1 MGSRW
6 WFGMLLLSAAWQ
18 AAVPTSVF
26 AQYFEPHA
34 MPTASPNGQPANGS
48 YSPPNNEPGCAD
60 RSSWPP
66 ASMPSAGAS
75 DWPVTAAPT
84 PIWNQPLQPTYAP
97 SSQEAPRLPPPEP
110 IPPGTPAGT
119 PFAAPAPAS
128 ADPRITPYQVVMAA
142 GTVTGRLL
150 NKGHPLV
157 NCHVVIVPMHE
168 QSGAYG
174 FDPERQVLNTT
185 TDDRGEYRFA
195 NVVPGAYKLTW
206 LPQGETRWIRRI
218 SMHPDVMVR
227 AGQAT
232 NLKDIRVALQTIN

>member
-97 SSQEAPRLPPPEP
+97 SSQEGFGFRHLSQSRRARRPARPSPHPLPLRQ
-110 IPPGTPAGT
+110 IRGSRRTKWLWQ
-119 PFAAPAPAS
+119 PAPS
-128 ADPRITPYQVVMAA
+128 LDGY
-142 GTVTGRLL
+142 
-150 NKGHPLV
+150 
-157 NCHVVIVPMHE
+157 
-168 QSGAYG
+168 
-174 FDPERQVLNTT
+174 
-185 TDDRGEYRFA
+185 
-195 NVVPGAYKLTW
+195 
-206 LPQGETRWIRRI
+206 
-218 SMHPDVMVR
+218 
-227 AGQAT
+227 
-232 NLKDIRVALQTIN
+232 